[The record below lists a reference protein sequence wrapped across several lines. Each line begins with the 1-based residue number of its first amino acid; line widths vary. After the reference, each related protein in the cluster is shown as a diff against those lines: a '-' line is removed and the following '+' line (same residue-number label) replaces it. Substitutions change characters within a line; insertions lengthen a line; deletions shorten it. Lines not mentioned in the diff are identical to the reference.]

1 MIQTSSNYILP
12 ILYLFN
18 NSINY
23 MLKKCSVKAL
33 HLLFSNGRDSQTR
46 TDDLLFPKQARYQ
59 AAQYPEI

>member
-1 MIQTSSNYILP
+1 MIQTSSNYILTYF
-12 ILYLFN
+12 IFIQQFYKLYV
-18 NSINY
+18 
-23 MLKKCSVKAL
+23 KKCSVNAL